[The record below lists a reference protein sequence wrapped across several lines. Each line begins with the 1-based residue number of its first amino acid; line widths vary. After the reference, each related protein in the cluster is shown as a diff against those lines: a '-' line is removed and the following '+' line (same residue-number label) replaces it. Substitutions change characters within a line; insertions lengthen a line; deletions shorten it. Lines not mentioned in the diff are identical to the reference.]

1 MHVVMSAC
9 WRRHGRLVCVLSPM
23 PIHGSSL
30 YKIHQRIV
38 IEVVALMDVVV
49 NRNNNNNNK
58 SMTRNNGFENMVID
72 DSDFSIDPSF
82 INIVVII

>member
-1 MHVVMSAC
+1 MCTFSDANSWKFFVQ
-9 WRRHGRLVCVLSPM
+9 
-23 PIHGSSL
+23 
-30 YKIHQRIV
+30 IHQRIV
-38 IEVVALMDVVV
+38 IDVVALMDVVV